1 MKVLCYIKKTL
12 WTTPKSEKSLD
23 IDVVVAEITEKSVTI
38 SEETSTSSQQVW
50 CNREKLMEALKV
62 HTEEELMAELQNRFG
77 NACGYDNAKRF
88 MEENGIEFSWW
99 GGSN

>member
-1 MKVLCYIKKTL
+1 MDYVQKTL
-12 WTTPKSEKSLD
+12 WSTPEPVKPWD
-23 IDVVVAEITEKSVTI
+23 IVVVVAVIKEKSVTI

-50 CNREKLMEALKV
+50 CNRDKMMEALKV
-62 HTEEELMAELQNRFG
+62 HTVEELVAELQNRFG
-77 NACGYDNAKRF
+77 NACGYDNAKWF

>member
-1 MKVLCYIKKTL
+1 MDYIQKTI
-12 WTTPKSEKSLD
+12 WATPESVKSHD

-62 HTEEELMAELQNRFG
+62 HTEEELMAELQNRVG
-77 NACGYDNAKRF
+77 NACGYDNAKQF
-88 MEENGIEFSWW
+88 MEDNGIEFNWY